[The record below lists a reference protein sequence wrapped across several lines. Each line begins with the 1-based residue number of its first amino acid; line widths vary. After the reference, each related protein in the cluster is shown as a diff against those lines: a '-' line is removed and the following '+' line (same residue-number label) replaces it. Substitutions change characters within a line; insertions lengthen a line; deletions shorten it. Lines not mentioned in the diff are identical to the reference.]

1 MTSPIRGKVARI
13 LNSRDLVINRGS
25 EVGVKL
31 GMKFAIL
38 DPAGENITD
47 PDTGELIGS
56 VNRTKVQVEVTQVTD
71 KLAVAR
77 TYRQSTVNL
86 GGTGYAMGDIARIFT
101 PPRYVER
108 AETLKTSDADWEP
121 LTEAQS
127 IVKVGDPVV
136 QIEVS
141 DDDEVGGVI
150 VEVHASDSASASD
163 DVSVVKEIPSNS
175 EPDSHG

>member
-31 GMKFAIL
+31 GTKFAVL

-77 TYRQSTVNL
+77 TYRHSTVNV

-150 VEVHASDSASASD
+150 VEVHDSDHAYVRDDVGSVKKIPPNSESDS
-163 DVSVVKEIPSNS
+163 P
-175 EPDSHG
+175 